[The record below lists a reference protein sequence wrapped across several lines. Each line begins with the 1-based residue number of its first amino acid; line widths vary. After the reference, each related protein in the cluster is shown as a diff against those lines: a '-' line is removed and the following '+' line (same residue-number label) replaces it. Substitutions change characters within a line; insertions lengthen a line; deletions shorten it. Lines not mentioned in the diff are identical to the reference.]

1 MPAPAEQTGAPSA
14 TRLAEARRIADQAR
28 RDQAVIES
36 QRLAK
41 AQSVVAQQELTGRDE
56 PVPLDRWQVVNVGG
70 ESVSVK
76 IHDNDVT
83 SFDVWING
91 SRRREVKKEKGI
103 TGSRTDEIL
112 IYNNGRAALYYVWEI
127 SKLGHCMLRV
137 RDA

>member
-1 MPAPAEQTGAPSA
+1 M
-14 TRLAEARRIADQAR
+14 
-28 RDQAVIES
+28 
-36 QRLAK
+36 
-41 AQSVVAQQELTGRDE
+41 
-56 PVPLDRWQVVNVGG
+56 PLDRWQVVNVGG

-83 SFDVWING
+83 SFDLWING
-91 SRRREVKKEKGI
+91 VRRGEVKKEKGL